1 MAADSDSTL
10 MKVAIFGIA
19 MSIVCTAMISVMMLD
34 NRGDYDYDQIS
45 SYRDELSDFTGE
57 SMLNTTPW
65 VLQHVYTPWVPSM
78 GTEGHIDDDR
88 WLYGEE
94 IADYEYIGRSADIQL
109 DPAQKSGV
117 PITVSDDQEPYR
129 YATGVKWWA
138 SDAGKWYS
146 GVTGYLGSDILGLEP
161 KTYAEGTATIWNYTG
176 YRYVFDPTLPFE
188 YDEAG
193 EPVTSVRDGA
203 LSLVWYNYAGTE
215 GLSGGLDVY
224 GGRVL
229 LASYTAAD
237 IISAYNTASGY
248 ATTYDFD
255 FEGTK
260 LQLSV
265 RFAQDVLEAGTSL
278 MQAWTQGDWS
288 LAISSI
294 SAGNFYD
301 LENSTS
307 FTTTAGSMI
316 KTFIQIFTFSLP
328 EVDNPWINWVL
339 WMLCGLP
346 MCMAMLFVTLR
357 LIGAVKIL

>member
-1 MAADSDSTL
+1 
-10 MKVAIFGIA
+10 
-19 MSIVCTAMISVMMLD
+19 
-34 NRGDYDYDQIS
+34 
-45 SYRDELSDFTGE
+45 
-57 SMLNTTPW
+57 
-65 VLQHVYTPWVPSM
+65 
-78 GTEGHIDDDR
+78 
-88 WLYGEE
+88 
-94 IADYEYIGRSADIQL
+94 
-109 DPAQKSGV
+109 
-117 PITVSDDQEPYR
+117 
-129 YATGVKWWA
+129 
-138 SDAGKWYS
+138 
-146 GVTGYLGSDILGLEP
+146 
-161 KTYAEGTATIWNYTG
+161 
-176 YRYVFDPTLPFE
+176 
-188 YDEAG
+188 
-193 EPVTSVRDGA
+193 VTSVRDGA

-237 IISAYNTASGY
+237 IISAYNTTSGY

-260 LQLSV
+260 LELNV
-265 RFAQDVLEAGTSL
+265 RFDQVVLEEGTSL

-301 LENSTS
+301 IEESTS
-307 FTTTAGSMI
+307 FSSTAGSMI

-328 EVDNPWINWVL
+328 AVSNPWIGWVL

-357 LIGAVKIL
+357 IIESVKIL